1 MSRSRLVG
9 LVLVLLTLLAY
20 LPVRQHGFVN
30 YDDPDYLTENPVV
43 QNGLTAAGVKWAFT
57 TFHASNWHPVTW
69 LSHMLD
75 CELFGLNPGPQH
87 LVNVLFHAA
96 NAALLFWL
104 LLRLTGAWGPA
115 AVVAALFAWHPLH
128 VESVAWAAERK
139 DVLSTF
145 FGLLALLAYARYAGE
160 SPAKNQRAKTF
171 YALSLGAFALGLL
184 AKPMLVTLPLVLLLL
199 DYWPL
204 RRLAPDNWRWRVA
217 EKLPF
222 LALTAASCVMTYLA
236 QRTEAVV
243 ALERFPL
250 GLRLENAVVAY
261 AEYLL
266 QMVWPARLAVIY
278 PLPHEIATGTLIL
291 AAVMVAGIS
300 GFAWA
305 WRRSQPCLL
314 VGWLWY
320 LGMLVPVIGL
330 VQVGGQAM
338 ADRYTYLPLVGIFVA
353 VVYGAQAAVLRWKLK
368 PVLPW
373 AVTAG
378 VLAGCLTLTAR
389 QLSYWRDGVTLFT
402 HTVAMTGDNAIAR
415 INLGVALEQ
424 AGQPQAALAQY
435 KIAEQL
441 DPSRVQVHNNLG
453 NLYDAQGQTNEA
465 LAEFREA
472 LRLQPHAPLVLCNLA
487 TLLVKL
493 GQFGAAMTNYAVAAQ
508 LAPADARPE
517 YLMGKAELH
526 QGRPV
531 AAVGHF
537 RAALARDRN
546 DAHALVYL
554 ARVLAASS
562 EAAVR
567 NGVEAVS
574 LAERANALTGGGQ
587 PQVLDVLAMAYAE
600 AGRFPAAIEVIEQA
614 IPIAT
619 AAGDS
624 DLVAAMRSREAK
636 YQAGQPWREPP
647 EQSVGR

>member
-9 LVLVLLTLLAY
+9 LVLVLVTLLAY

-43 QNGLTAAGVKWAFT
+43 QNGLTAAGVKWACT
-57 TFHASNWHPVTW
+57 TFHASNWHPLTW

-104 LLRLTGAWGPA
+104 LLRLTGALGPA

-145 FGLLALLAYARYAGE
+145 FGLLALLAYAGYAGE
-160 SPAKNQRAKTF
+160 SPAKNPRAKMF
-171 YALSLGAFALGLL
+171 YALALGAFALGLL
-184 AKPMLVTLPLVLLLL
+184 AKPMLVTLPLVMLLL

-278 PLPHEIATGTLIL
+278 PLPHHIAAGTLIL
-291 AAVMVAGIS
+291 VAVVLTGIS

-389 QLSYWRDGVTLFT
+389 QLSYWQDGVTLFT
-402 HTVAMTGDNAIAR
+402 HTVAVTGDNPIAR

-424 AGQPQAALAQY
+424 AGQPQEALAQY

-441 DPSRVQVHNNLG
+441 DPGRVQVHNNLG

-465 LAEFREA
+465 LAEYREA

-493 GQFGAAMTNYAVAAQ
+493 GQFDAAMTNYAVAAQ
-508 LAPADARPE
+508 LAPLDARPE
-517 YLMGKAELH
+517 YLMGKAELRR
-526 QGRPV
+526 GRV
-531 AAVGHF
+531 LAAVGHF

-546 DAHALVYL
+546 DPHALVFL
-554 ARVLAASS
+554 ARVLAASP

-567 NGVEAVS
+567 NGAEAVP

-587 PQVLDVLAMAYAE
+587 PQVLDVLAMACAE
-600 AGRFPAAIEVIEQA
+600 AGRFPAAVETIGQA
-614 IPIAT
+614 IQIAT

-624 DLVAAMRSREAK
+624 DLVAALRSREAK
-636 YQAGQPWREPP
+636 YQAGQPWRETA
-647 EQSVGR
+647 EQSVER